1 MRIPGRTSSGSDD
14 ERVAVAAAAAAAL
27 TGHEL
32 YAFPAAHPARPRVRA
47 PAPAPWCAR
56 PRRHR
61 SRPRPL
67 QVKGARLLLST
78 AGDWQAPTGPLPF
91 PLPQDPYPDVI
102 GPVAGPSAEIT
113 WWFPLSV
120 LCLLLSPAWFLGSGP
135 LPYFSSLAPGSE
147 SRPCSTTPTT
157 VTWKMPFPTMS

>member
-1 MRIPGRTSSGSDD
+1 M
-14 ERVAVAAAAAAAL
+14 AVAAAAAAAL

-32 YAFPAAHPARPRVRA
+32 YAFPAAHLARPRVRA

-61 SRPRPL
+61 ARPRPL
-67 QVKGARLLLST
+67 QVKGASLLLST

-102 GPVAGPSAEIT
+102 GPAAGPSAEIT

-120 LCLLLSPAWFLGSGP
+120 LCLLLSPAWLFGFWPPTLFLIPRTRERVKAMFYHAYDSYLENAFPYDELRP
-135 LPYFSSLAPGSE
+135 LTCDGHD
-147 SRPCSTTPTT
+147 
-157 VTWKMPFPTMS
+157 TWGR

>member
-1 MRIPGRTSSGSDD
+1 M
-14 ERVAVAAAAAAAL
+14 AVAAAAAAAL

-61 SRPRPL
+61 ARPRPL

-102 GPVAGPSAEIT
+102 GSVAGPSAEIT
-113 WWFPLSV
+113 WCSHSPSCVCSFFPPGFWV
-120 LCLLLSPAWFLGSGP
+120 
-135 LPYFSSLAPGSE
+135 LAPYLISHPSHQGASQGHVLPRLRQLPGKCL
-147 SRPCSTTPTT
+147 SLR
-157 VTWKMPFPTMS
+157 

>member
-1 MRIPGRTSSGSDD
+1 MRIPGRTSSGSED

-32 YAFPAAHPARPRVRA
+32 YAFPATHSARPRVRV

-61 SRPRPL
+61 ARPRPL

-78 AGDWQAPTGPLPF
+78 AGEWQAPTGPLPF
-91 PLPQDPYPDVI
+91 PPPQDPTLTCS
-102 GPVAGPSAEIT
+102 GPAAGHSAEIT

-120 LCLLLSPAWFLGSGP
+120 LCLVLSPACFWV
-135 LPYFSSLAPGSE
+135 LAPYLISHPSHQGASQGHVLPRLRQLPGKCL
-147 SRPCSTTPTT
+147 SLR
-157 VTWKMPFPTMS
+157 